1 MLSRVTKQMLWLV
14 PEVKAREQK
23 DANVLGSWHGWTQE
37 LFVIRTLIRLVVGS
51 WVINMGSVS
60 Q

>member
-1 MLSRVTKQMLWLV
+1 MLRLV
-14 PEVKAREQK
+14 PEVKARERK

-37 LFVIRTLIRLVVGS
+37 LFVIKTLIRLLIGS
-51 WVINMGSVS
+51 WVINMGNVA